1 MFSSEID
8 LSGTDLT
15 SVHPKLLAN
24 VVCQLRQARLRQSLA
39 SSSFFASQSKL
50 YKSDWNF
57 KGVAGRLV
65 TNPSAKRDLVCHF
78 GKIGEIVVHPNP

>member
-24 VVCQLRQARLRQSLA
+24 VVCQLRQARSSSSTTILFFFNLTKKSINQTGTLKVSLA
-39 SSSFFASQSKL
+39 GSLLTLQQSETLFATLAKLVRSS
-50 YKSDWNF
+50 Y
-57 KGVAGRLV
+57 
-65 TNPSAKRDLVCHF
+65 HF
-78 GKIGEIVVHPNP
+78 P